1 MTPYLPRIGQVLA
14 LLLGYLQGI
23 TVSVFGEHAAMLSS
37 ILGGSSSYQQ
47 SKPPASEPASAPE
60 ENQNDAQQAE
70 TKAASEPQ
78 AKQGTTA
85 AQETTAARET
95 TKAQSLQATAQAKP
109 AEAAPKASD
118 AENEAFARAAA
129 QRNVDSV
136 RTRAL
141 LDTISPVNNSAVESA
156 KSYVSKVEPEA
167 QNTKAGNAASV
178 AKPALDKAA

>member
-1 MTPYLPRIGQVLA
+1 
-14 LLLGYLQGI
+14 
-23 TVSVFGEHAAMLSS
+23 MLSS

-47 SKPPASEPASAPE
+47 SKPPASEPAPAPE

-70 TKAASEPQ
+70 TKPAGEPKATQ
-78 AKQGTTA
+78 KSAA
-85 AQETTAARET
+85 AQETT
-95 TKAQSLQATAQAKP
+95 KSQSLQATAQAKP

-141 LDTISPVNNSAVESA
+141 LDTIAPVNNSAVESA
-156 KSYVSKVEPEA
+156 KSYASKVEPEA
-167 QNTKAGNAASV
+167 QNAKASNAASV

>member
-1 MTPYLPRIGQVLA
+1 
-14 LLLGYLQGI
+14 
-23 TVSVFGEHAAMLSS
+23 MLSS

-85 AQETTAARET
+85 AQKT
-95 TKAQSLQATAQAKP
+95 TKSQSVQVTAQAKP

-141 LDTISPVNNSAVESA
+141 LDTISPVNNSAVEAA